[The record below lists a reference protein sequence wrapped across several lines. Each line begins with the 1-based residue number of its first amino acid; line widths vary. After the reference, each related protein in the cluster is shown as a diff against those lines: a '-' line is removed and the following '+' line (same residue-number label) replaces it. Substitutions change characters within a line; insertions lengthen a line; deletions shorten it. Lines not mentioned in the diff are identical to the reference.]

1 MLIYGKVH
9 FSKNIRILF
18 KPKGHF
24 TYTPFNTIVY
34 YFCYIEAWNKNLSL
48 CASRFHMAFVGG
60 CCTQCLLV
68 EVEMVE
74 ANFQICGWLDL
85 EHCHK
90 LELSKFSMVSI
101 MAHVTSSTSTS
112 LVNWRLQNILF

>member
-1 MLIYGKVH
+1 
-9 FSKNIRILF
+9 
-18 KPKGHF
+18 
-24 TYTPFNTIVY
+24 
-34 YFCYIEAWNKNLSL
+34 
-48 CASRFHMAFVGG
+48 MAFVGG
-60 CCTQCLLV
+60 RCTQCLLV
-68 EVEMVE
+68 CLVEAEMVE
-74 ANFQICGWLDL
+74 ANSQICGLLDL